1 MSEQKINRLEI
12 ACVEVKDNSEQN
24 IGGKFVSILCE
35 NKSKIPFEETGSAI
49 LLPAGNRFTIRKCEK
64 INENDYILTLKG
76 LHRKDIRRGSV
87 IVPSSYAVTSGK
99 DAYVLL
105 PSSKDRFDK
114 GNYFIEGGVFKD
126 YNHRNKKPSASIT
139 FYGRIGVVRFFYPFP
154 LVVGARYYM
163 SRENNQNL
171 ITPVTLVFPGLLGQT
186 ESSDLSARIL
196 KFGGRPSLLAIYSI
210 ILRIKQYVELPV
222 YFKDEEFEGSVRCE
236 SYAIM
241 SREYAR
247 IEGAILKRSSAVG
260 GLEESK
266 LLEQVKG
273 DNQLIHV
280 IVQELIKTSKI
291 EKRDGYLMN
300 ITVDMRKSL
309 SPIAKKILEDLEEE
323 NGEINLSNISNPLFS
338 NTYKSLGRMKLLRIL
353 SGEIIISNVYYETL
367 KARVLASC
375 QVGETLH
382 FLQVKDV
389 LGLSRRVLIP
399 LLEELDSEG
408 YFEREGDSRIVLKVD

>member
-1 MSEQKINRLEI
+1 
-12 ACVEVKDNSEQN
+12 
-24 IGGKFVSILCE
+24 
-35 NKSKIPFEETGSAI
+35 
-49 LLPAGNRFTIRKCEK
+49 
-64 INENDYILTLKG
+64 
-76 LHRKDIRRGSV
+76 
-87 IVPSSYAVTSGK
+87 
-99 DAYVLL
+99 
-105 PSSKDRFDK
+105 
-114 GNYFIEGGVFKD
+114 
-126 YNHRNKKPSASIT
+126 
-139 FYGRIGVVRFFYPFP
+139 
-154 LVVGARYYM
+154 
-163 SRENNQNL
+163 
-171 ITPVTLVFPGLLGQT
+171 
-186 ESSDLSARIL
+186 
-196 KFGGRPSLLAIYSI
+196 
-210 ILRIKQYVELPV
+210 
-222 YFKDEEFEGSVRCE
+222 
-236 SYAIM
+236 
-241 SREYAR
+241 
-247 IEGAILKRSSAVG
+247 
-260 GLEESK
+260 
-266 LLEQVKG
+266 VKG